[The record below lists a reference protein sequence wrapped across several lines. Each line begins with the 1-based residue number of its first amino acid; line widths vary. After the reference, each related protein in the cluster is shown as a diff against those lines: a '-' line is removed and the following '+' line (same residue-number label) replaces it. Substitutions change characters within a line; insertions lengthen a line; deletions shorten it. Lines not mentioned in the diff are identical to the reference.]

1 METLSNL
8 FAVVLDRVFEGA
20 VLPAVYA
27 FGLMTYAEMAFDATE
42 LFLIGVIEV
51 SFMAIIFGAM
61 EEWWPV
67 EQWTGRKAVRV
78 DVIYTLL
85 NRLGLVA
92 LLLFFLLT
100 PLVDALDGRLRLHD
114 IIFPKLE
121 DFIPGLIQHPF
132 ASLLLYVVIL
142 DFVGYWLHRWQH
154 RFEPWW
160 ALHSLHHS
168 QRQMGFWTDNRNHLL
183 DDFLIDGCFAIV
195 ALVIGVP
202 PGQFIMIVVATRVLQ
217 SFAHAN
223 VRLSFGAIGERILVS
238 PRFHRLHHAIGAG
251 HEGPKRGC
259 NFAVLFPIW
268 DIIFRSADFN
278 AEYHPTGIRDQL
290 EGHDYGEGFWRQQR
304 LGVKRLIAALTIRS
318 LSASQHKTPS

>member
-1 METLSNL
+1 MEALSNL
-8 FAVVLDRVFEGA
+8 FAVFLDRVFEGA

-27 FGLMTYAEMAFDATE
+27 LGLMTYAEMAFDGTE

-61 EEWWPV
+61 EKWWPV

-85 NRLGLVA
+85 NRLGLVQ
-92 LLLFFLLT
+92 LLLFFLLM
-100 PLVDALDGRLRLHD
+100 PLVDAVDGWLRLHD
-114 IIFPKLE
+114 IIFPEPE

-132 ASLLLYVVIL
+132 AGFLLYVIIL

-183 DDFLIDGCFAIV
+183 DDFLIEGCFAMV

-223 VRLSFGAIGERILVS
+223 VRLSFGVVGERILVS

-251 HEGPKRGC
+251 HEGAKRGC

-290 EGHDYGEGFWRQQR
+290 EGHDYGESFWRQQR
-304 LGVKRLIAALTIRS
+304 LGVKRLAAALRS
-318 LSASQHKTPS
+318 FSASQHKTPS

>member
-51 SFMAIIFGAM
+51 SLMAIIFGAM
-61 EEWWPV
+61 EAWWPV

-100 PLVDALDGRLRLHD
+100 PLVDALDGWLRLHD

-121 DFIPGLIQHPF
+121 DFIPVLIRHPF
-132 ASLLLYVVIL
+132 ASLMLYVVIL

-154 RFEPWW
+154 RFGPWW

-195 ALVIGVP
+195 ALVIGVQ

-217 SFAHAN
+217 SLAHAN
-223 VRLSFGAIGERILVS
+223 VRLSFGAVGERILVS

-318 LSASQHKTPS
+318 FSASQHKTPS

>member
-1 METLSNL
+1 METLNIL
-8 FAVVLDRVFEGA
+8 FAVFLDRVYEGA

-27 FGLMTYAEMAFDATE
+27 LGLMTYAEMAFDATE

-51 SFMAIIFGAM
+51 SLMAIVFGAM
-61 EEWWPV
+61 EKWRPV
-67 EQWTGRKAVRV
+67 EQWSERKAVRI
-78 DVIYTLL
+78 DVLYTLL
-85 NRLGLVA
+85 NRLGLVP

-100 PLVDALDGRLRLHD
+100 PLADGVDGWLRLHD
-114 IIFPKLE
+114 IILPRLE

-132 ASLLLYVVIL
+132 ASFVLYLIIF
-142 DFVGYWLHRWQH
+142 DFAGYWLHRWQH

-223 VRLSFGAIGERILVS
+223 VRLSFGAAGNRILVG

-251 HEGPKRGC
+251 HEGRHRGC
-259 NFAVLFPIW
+259 NFAVLFPVW
-268 DIIFRSADFN
+268 DIIFRTSDFK
-278 AEYHPTGIRDQL
+278 AGYHPTGIRDQL
-290 EGHDYGEGFWRQQR
+290 EGRDYGEGFWRQQR
-304 LGVKRLIAALTIRS
+304 LGLKRLATALKIRFVS
-318 LSASQHKTPS
+318 TSQHKTSS

>member
-1 METLSNL
+1 VASAAH
-8 FAVVLDRVFEGA
+8 AV
-20 VLPAVYA
+20 
-27 FGLMTYAEMAFDATE
+27 
-42 LFLIGVIEV
+42 
-51 SFMAIIFGAM
+51 
-61 EEWWPV
+61 
-67 EQWTGRKAVRV
+67 
-78 DVIYTLL
+78 
-85 NRLGLVA
+85 
-92 LLLFFLLT
+92 
-100 PLVDALDGRLRLHD
+100 DGCLRLHD

-121 DFIPGLIQHPF
+121 DFITGLIRHPF
-132 ASLLLYVVIL
+132 AGFVLYVIIL
-142 DFVGYWLHRWQH
+142 DFAGYWLHRWQH

-183 DDFLIDGCFAIV
+183 DDFMIGGCFALV

-223 VRLSFGAIGERILVS
+223 VRLSFGAVGDRILVG

-251 HEGPKRGC
+251 HEGAKRGC

-278 AEYHPTGIRDQL
+278 AGYHPTGIRDQL
-290 EGHDYGEGFWRQQR
+290 EGKDYGEGFWRQQR
-304 LGVKRLIAALTIRS
+304 LGVKRLAAALTIRS
-318 LSASQHKTPS
+318 FSAFQHKIPS

>member
-1 METLSNL
+1 METLNNL
-8 FAVVLDRVFEGA
+8 AAIVLDRVFEGA
-20 VLPAVYA
+20 VLPSVYA
-27 FGLMTYAEMAFDATE
+27 LGLMTYAEMAFDGTE

-51 SFMAIIFGAM
+51 SFMAIVFGAM
-61 EEWWPV
+61 EKWWPV
-67 EQWTGRKAVRV
+67 EQWSERKAVRV

-85 NRLGLVA
+85 NRLGLVQ

-100 PLVDALDGRLRLHD
+100 PLVDHVDGWLRLHD

-132 ASLLLYVVIL
+132 ASLLLYVIVL

-154 RFEPWW
+154 RFGPWW

-168 QRQMGFWTDNRNHLL
+168 QRQIFWTDNRNHLL
-183 DDFLIDGCFAIV
+183 DDLLIEGCFAVV

-223 VRLSFGAIGERILVS
+223 VRLSFGAAGERILVS

-251 HEGPKRGC
+251 HEGAKRGC

-268 DIIFRSADFN
+268 DIIFRSADFSR
-278 AEYHPTGIRDQL
+278 EYHPTGIRDQL
-290 EGHDYGEGFWRQQR
+290 EGHDYGDRFWRQQW
-304 LGVKRLIAALTIRS
+304 LGVKRLFAALTNRS
-318 LSASQHKTPS
+318 SSPSRHTS